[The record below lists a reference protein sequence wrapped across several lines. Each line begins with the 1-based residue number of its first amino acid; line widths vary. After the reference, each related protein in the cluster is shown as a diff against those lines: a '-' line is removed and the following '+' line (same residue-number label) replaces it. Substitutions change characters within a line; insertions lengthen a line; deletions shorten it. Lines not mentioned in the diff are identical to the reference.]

1 MFTTPHQVLRR
12 LEIADG
18 RYWLFIFSGEVAFRL
33 MRRSEYFTLIL
44 ILGSLCTISP
54 FAIDMYLPGFPAIA
68 EDLSTSI
75 SAVQLS
81 LTSYLVGISLGQLLY
96 GPLLDR
102 FGRKSPLYI
111 GLVLYIVSSLGCALT
126 TSVETLIAMR
136 FVQALGGCVGMVAA
150 QALVRDIFPVNK
162 TAQVFSLLTLVIA
175 ISPMIAPTLGGY
187 ITTAFDWHYVF
198 ILLAI
203 ITAVI
208 MVATYFVLP
217 QGNAPDPSI
226 SLRPKPVLK
235 SYLRVIKEPQFL
247 IYTLAGGIATAAPF
261 AYIAGSA
268 NVFINLYQ
276 MSEQQYGWT
285 FALLAFAMIGTTQL
299 NHILL
304 KKLSSQKIVRFTLLY
319 QSLIGIILVLGVWMN
334 IVGPYGLIGL
344 LFVFLT
350 GQGLSNP
357 NATALSLAPFSR
369 FAGSAAALMGSFRM
383 AMGGLVSAV
392 VSFFHT
398 GTALPMV
405 GTMAFCAIAGLS
417 ALVIGKVKVR
427 HKARKRAVEEDTSV
441 LL

>member
-1 MFTTPHQVLRR
+1 MTRK
-12 LEIADG
+12 
-18 RYWLFIFSGEVAFRL
+18 
-33 MRRSEYFTLIL
+33 EYFTIIL

-68 EDLSTSI
+68 EDLSTSMA
-75 SAVQLS
+75 AVQLS

-102 FGRKSPLYI
+102 YGRKLPLYM
-111 GLVLYIVSSLGCALT
+111 GLAVYIISSLGCALT
-126 TSVETLIAMR
+126 QSVETLIAMR

-150 QALVRDIFPVNK
+150 QTLVRDIFPVNK

-203 ITAVI
+203 ITAAI
-208 MVATYFVLP
+208 MVATYFMLP
-217 QGNAPDPSI
+217 QGNAPDPTI
-226 SLRPKPVLK
+226 SLRPKPVLASFYK
-235 SYLRVIKEPQFL
+235 VVKEPQFL

-268 NVFINLYQ
+268 DVFINIYK

-285 FALLAFAMIGTTQL
+285 FALLASAMIGTTQL

-304 KKLSSQKIVRFTLLY
+304 KKFSSQKIVRFTLLY
-319 QSLIGIILVLGVWMN
+319 QSLIGILLVLGVGLS
-334 IVGPYGLIGL
+334 IVGQYGLIVL

-357 NATALSLAPFSR
+357 NATALSLAPFSKY
-369 FAGSAAALMGSFRM
+369 AGSAAALMGSFRM
-383 AMGGLVSAV
+383 AMGGLVSAA

-405 GTMAFCAIAGLS
+405 GTMTFCALAGLS

-427 HKARKRAVEEDTSV
+427 YKARKREIEEDTSV
-441 LL
+441 LM